1 MKAILPLALAAAAL
15 AAAVLALALP
25 ASAQTRIEFQRQKF
39 DRSRFAHPGT
49 TPAPAA
55 PAALPTPA
63 PAPESPAAPEFPSSA
78 AERPAYP
85 DRPDAPPA
93 DPAAAALAEL
103 ALAPKFDLVPK
114 KWFDRARDLEEAKAI
129 QQASG
134 ACILIY
140 FANMNDS
147 SQKGLC
153 SWFEK
158 ESSSYQRWRKAM
170 PLYIKVKI
178 TIAGGDARELAEQFR
193 VKSTPA
199 VFVLAPNGSY
209 PKRVPVFEWPNGDP
223 KPLKQDE
230 LMKNLSAVSTP
241 AYQELL

>member
-1 MKAILPLALAAAAL
+1 MKAVCSLALAAAA
-15 AAAVLALALP
+15 LALALP

-49 TPAPAA
+49 APAPAA
-55 PAALPTPA
+55 PAAVPTPA
-63 PAPESPAAPEFPSSA
+63 PAPAPAAPAAPEAPAAAEFPSTYA
-78 AERPAYP
+78 DRPAYP
-85 DRPDAPPA
+85 DRPPA

-114 KWFDRARDLEEAKAI
+114 KWFDRARDLEEAKAL

-134 ACILIY
+134 ACILVY
-140 FANMNDS
+140 FANMADS

-158 ESSSYQRWRKAM
+158 EAGAYQRWRKAM

-199 VFVLAPNGSY
+199 VFVIAPGGTY

-230 LMKNLSAVSTP
+230 LMKNLSDASSP
-241 AYQELL
+241 AYRELL

>member
-15 AAAVLALALP
+15 ALTLP

-49 TPAPAA
+49 TPAPTA

-63 PAPESPAAPEFPSSA
+63 PAPEAPAAPEFPSSA
-78 AERPAYP
+78 AEHPAYS
-85 DRPDAPPA
+85 DRPDAPPV

-114 KWFDRARDLEEAKAI
+114 KWFDRARDLEEAKAL

-178 TIAGGDARELAEQFR
+178 TIAGGDARDLAEQFR

-230 LMKNLSAVSTP
+230 LMKNLLNVSTP
-241 AYQELL
+241 AYQDLL